1 MRIRPFAESDTE
13 AVVDLWRSAGLTRS
27 WNDPHRDVQ
36 RKFGVQPEWFL
47 VGVEAPADTLEAPAD
62 ALEAPAEVGA
72 QESVVASVMAGW
84 DGHRGWISFLAV
96 HPDRQHEGV
105 GTALLAEAERLL
117 TEAGCPKV
125 MLMVR
130 TGNEGVLGFYEHL
143 GWSRDDVVVLGK
155 RLIPDV

>member
-13 AVVDLWRSAGLTRS
+13 AVVDLWRSAGLTRP

-36 RKFGVQPEWFL
+36 RKLGVQPEWFL
-47 VGVEAPADTLEAPAD
+47 VGVEASGEAPLGA
-62 ALEAPAEVGA
+62 GA
-72 QESVVASVMAGW
+72 QEAVVASVMAGW
-84 DGHRGWISFLAV
+84 DGHRGWVSFLAV
-96 HPDRQHEGV
+96 HPDRQHEGL

-130 TGNEGVLGFYEHL
+130 TGNEGVLGYYEHL

-155 RLIPDV
+155 RLIPDA

>member
-1 MRIRPFAESDTE
+1 MRIRSFVESDTQ
-13 AVVDLWRSAGLTRS
+13 AVVELWRSAGLTRP

-36 RKFGVQPEWFL
+36 RKLGVQPEWFL
-47 VGVEAPADTLEAPAD
+47 VGVDD
-62 ALEAPAEVGA
+62 ASDGGA
-72 QESVVASVMAGW
+72 QEAVVASVMAGW

-96 HPDRQHEGV
+96 HPDRQHEGL

-130 TGNEGVLGFYEHL
+130 TGNEGVLAFYEQQ

-155 RLIPDV
+155 RLIPDA

>member
-1 MRIRPFAESDTE
+1 MRIRSFAESDTE
-13 AVVDLWRSAGLTRS
+13 AVVDLWRSAGLTRP
-27 WNDPHRDVQ
+27 WNDPHRDVR
-36 RKFGVQPEWFL
+36 RKLGVQPEWFL
-47 VGVEAPADTLEAPAD
+47 VGVDD
-62 ALEAPAEVGA
+62 ASDGGA
-72 QESVVASVMAGW
+72 QEAVVASVMAGW

-96 HPDRQHEGV
+96 HTDRQHEGL

-130 TGNEGVLGFYEHL
+130 TGNEGVLGFYEHQ

-155 RLIPDV
+155 RLVPDA